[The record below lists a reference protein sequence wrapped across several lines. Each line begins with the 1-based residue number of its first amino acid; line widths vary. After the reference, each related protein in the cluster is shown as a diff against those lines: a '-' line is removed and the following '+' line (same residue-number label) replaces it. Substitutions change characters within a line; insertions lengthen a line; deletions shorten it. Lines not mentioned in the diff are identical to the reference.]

1 MEISPAEIIDRMSI
15 VKLKIERIGNPAL
28 QKEFDALNESLEKFR
43 ERGVEIKEEWISE
56 LYEINK
62 EEWDLLER
70 MNEERKREEE
80 DFEKIGRLYIET
92 ESVNKRRAE
101 TKNKIVE
108 ESGVGFKEI
117 KKNHP
122 SE

>member
-15 VKLKIERIGNPAL
+15 VKLKIKRIGVPEL
-28 QKEFDALNESLEKFR
+28 QIEFDALQNALDEFR
-43 ERGVEIKEEWISE
+43 NKGIDIKNRWLDE

-62 EEWDLLER
+62 EEWDLLDK
-70 MNEERKREEE
+70 MNKEKKSGG
-80 DFEKIGRLYIET
+80 DYEKIGRLYIET
-92 ESVNKRRAE
+92 EGVNKKRAE
-101 TKNKIVE
+101 AKNKIIE
-108 ESGVGFKEI
+108 ETKVGFKEI